1 MACSGVLS
9 YNTPSEKDG
18 FKFENIVFEFEKGKI
33 VDAKANDTSRINKI
47 LDIDGGARYL
57 GEFSFGLNPYIT
69 KPMLE
74 TLFDEKIAGSLHI
87 TPGNSYDD
95 CDNGNHSALHW
106 DIVLMQDADSGGG
119 EVWID
124 GKLIRKDGIFVAP
137 ELLALNP
144 DALKD

>member
-1 MACSGVLS
+1 
-9 YNTPSEKDG
+9 
-18 FKFENIVFEFEKGKI
+18 
-33 VDAKANDTSRINKI
+33 
-47 LDIDGGARYL
+47 
-57 GEFSFGLNPYIT
+57 
-69 KPMLE
+69 MLE

-124 GKLIRKDGIFVAP
+124 GELIRKDGLFVVP

-144 DALKD
+144 DALKG